1 MYQNET
7 TMNITR
13 KNRYIDIVDT
23 NGDVVMRGREIGN
36 NYTTF
41 RTTLHTSYEGG
52 VCEVNIEKFEIVV
65 CGYSKKKPYRHQYN
79 GYKPTLETRYRY
91 TYTEGGK
98 RLTSKDFKS
107 LHELIIDKN
116 EKTSKVKM
124 GINTM
129 EVLETE

>member
-1 MYQNET
+1 MRT
-7 TMNITR
+7 IKDIITK
-13 KNRYIDIVDT
+13 KNRYTDIVDEC
-23 NGDVVMRGREIGN
+23 GDIVLKGREMGKN
-36 NYTTF
+36 NTTS
-41 RTTLHTSYEGG
+41 RTTLHTSYLGG
-52 VCEVNIEKFEIVV
+52 VCEVNIEKFQVEV
-65 CGYSKKKPYRHQYN
+65 CGYSKKLPYRHQYN
-79 GYKPTLETRYRY
+79 GFKPTLETRYRY

-107 LHELIIDKN
+107 LQELLNDKN